1 MLGLERAHI
10 FSYVLYPNSFF
21 ATSSH
26 LSLNSSEKTN
36 KLSQPTDKSPTKTC
50 FRIWW
55 LPLKAML
62 SSSCV
67 SYHVEHHR
75 NRKYLLTYLLHR
87 IEPAARRRVHDDGDS
102 NLLVVRTIRPF
113 SDQSKTMFLSS
124 PLDLQLATY
133 LASAML
139 WGATSSSS
147 SSNITT
153 NMMTLHSTLS
163 MLWGVY
169 VLKFGLSKFPS

>member
-1 MLGLERAHI
+1 MSSVQCLREGLGVRVWI
-10 FSYVLYPNSFF
+10 GSYFFICFISQQLLCYIGTLRHPSF
-21 ATSSH
+21 
-26 LSLNSSEKTN
+26 NSSEKTN

-87 IEPAARRRVHDDGDS
+87 IEPAHSQASAEYMMMG
-102 NLLVVRTIRPF
+102 T
-113 SDQSKTMFLSS
+113 Q
-124 PLDLQLATY
+124 TY
-133 LASAML
+133 LSWERSAPFPIK
-139 WGATSSSS
+139 AKPCFYQA
-147 SSNITT
+147 
-153 NMMTLHSTLS
+153 LS
-163 MLWGVY
+163 IY
-169 VLKFGLSKFPS
+169 N